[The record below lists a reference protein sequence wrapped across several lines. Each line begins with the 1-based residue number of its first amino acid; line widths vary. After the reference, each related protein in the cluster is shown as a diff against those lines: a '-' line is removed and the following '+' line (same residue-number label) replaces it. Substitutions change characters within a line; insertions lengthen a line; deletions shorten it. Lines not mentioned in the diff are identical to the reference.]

1 MVCGDR
7 NFPEAGTLD
16 FCLFHLPTWRSA
28 YPVTL
33 NRFYEELIGAVKL
46 ADALGWRSYRTT
58 EHHFHYYGGAVPNP
72 ALYLTALARE
82 TRQIRLGTAVSLLPL
97 RHPLQV
103 AEDLA
108 SLDQFS
114 GGRAEIGLSRG
125 FVPHE
130 FAAFGV
136 TREESA
142 GRMYEGLEV
151 IEKFWAGKP
160 FAHSGRFWSF
170 DRVEPWPAPVRPEP
184 SIWIAASNDRGSF
197 EAAGRRGYNLMMNQ
211 YPMSLESLTEK
222 LRWYRDALA
231 GAGHPGVSPEPGGR
245 KAMVALLTV
254 IADSEEEAVAI
265 GRPAV
270 QEHVAAFGKVLAG
283 DTWNRDFAAS
293 EAALTGSTGIDD
305 LTTLFR
311 ERCLMTTADR
321 AAEKIAAYRDLGFTE
336 AAFIARFTSISAERE
351 RETIERLSRDVLPLL
366 GGAAAAA

>member
-1 MVCGDR
+1 MVDPGGPPPFALCR
-7 NFPEAGTLD
+7 EAETLD
-16 FCLFHLPTWRSA
+16 FCLFHLPTWRHA

-33 NRFYEELIGAVKL
+33 NGFYEELIGSVKL

-142 GRMYEGLEV
+142 ARMYEGLEV
-151 IEKFWAGKP
+151 IEKFWAGEP
-160 FAHSGRFWSF
+160 FAHAGRFWSF
-170 DRVEPWPAPVRPEP
+170 DTVEPWPAPVQPEP

-197 EAAGRRGYNLMMNQ
+197 EAAGRRGCRGRTRGDLHRQ
-211 YPMSLESLTEK
+211 DERQQHDDEESRMS
-222 LRWYRDALA
+222 
-231 GAGHPGVSPEPGGR
+231 HFPGTPGG
-245 KAMVALLTV
+245 
-254 IADSEEEAVAI
+254 
-265 GRPAV
+265 PA
-270 QEHVAAFGKVLAG
+270 
-283 DTWNRDFAAS
+283 
-293 EAALTGSTGIDD
+293 
-305 LTTLFR
+305 
-311 ERCLMTTADR
+311 
-321 AAEKIAAYRDLGFTE
+321 
-336 AAFIARFTSISAERE
+336 
-351 RETIERLSRDVLPLL
+351 RLSAILHRSARLQAIPVHNDSRVFAPPRAWRRRKN
-366 GGAAAAA
+366 G